1 MNNKIIRD
9 KCVLWRLPPFIKIHL
24 YFIVLLFMADG
35 FRESQRR
42 FRGGL
47 SVGKLVHRETLGVKS
62 LLNTIAFLRRHA
74 RHLSLVK

>member
-1 MNNKIIRD
+1 MNNKIIRH

-47 SVGKLVHRETLGVKS
+47 SVGKLVYKETLGVKS